1 MPIAPVCRALLCAC
15 LALPASA
22 GAQTGAR
29 PPAAGLDAAVRRAV
43 IDTMAAQFERFYVDA
58 DTGRLI
64 ARRLRERLAAG
75 AYDRFGDTNRFA
87 EALTSDLRTV
97 NGDLHLGVQYAP
109 GLPTDRPGSGGL
121 TTPRPSQPGVPAP
134 DEPQPTPAMLAEW
147 RQANFGLER
156 AARLEGNVGY
166 LDVRGFFDVP
176 EAFAATGAALAFLE
190 RTDAMIF
197 DLREM
202 PGGSGDMSNWLLSH
216 FTGTDTVASL
226 AITNR
231 SAGDSVVRW
240 TLAKVPGRKRPDVP
254 LFILTGRGTAS
265 AGEDFAFVLHNLH
278 RATLVGD
285 RTAGAGHNNAF
296 LDAGHGFVLSLSYT
310 RVMDPRTGKE
320 WERVGVQPD
329 VRVAPDSALETA
341 HVLALQAIAGR
352 TSDLER
358 RHALELTAEALQA
371 QLHRHRVPAR
381 LLAHYAGTYGERTLT
396 VRGDTL
402 MFRRVPY
409 PPHALIALD
418 DSTVALAMV
427 ERITLE
433 REGARPPRLRLVRE
447 NGDTV
452 RAARTGPPPP

>member
-1 MPIAPVCRALLCAC
+1 
-15 LALPASA
+15 
-22 GAQTGAR
+22 
-29 PPAAGLDAAVRRAV
+29 
-43 IDTMAAQFERFYVDA
+43 MAAQFERFYVDA

-75 AYDRFGDTNRFA
+75 AYDRFGDTDRFA
-87 EALTSDLRTV
+87 EALTADLRTV

-121 TTPRPSQPGVPAP
+121 TTPRPSRPGVPAP

-216 FTGTDTVASL
+216 FTAPTPWPASPSP
-226 AITNR
+226 TGR
-231 SAGDSVVRW
+231 PVTRSSAGPWPRS
-240 TLAKVPGRKRPDVP
+240 PGRSVPTSPSHPDRPRHC
-254 LFILTGRGTAS
+254 LRGRGLR
-265 AGEDFAFVLHNLH
+265 V
-278 RATLVGD
+278 RAPQPAPCHARRGPHCRRRAQQRVPRR
-285 RTAGAGHNNAF
+285 RTRLRA
-296 LDAGHGFVLSLSYT
+296 LSLVHPGDGSEDWQG
-310 RVMDPRTGKE
+310 V
-320 WERVGVQPD
+320 ERVGVPPD

-352 TSDLER
+352 TSDPER

-409 PPHALIALD
+409 PPPH
-418 DSTVALAMV
+418 
-427 ERITLE
+427 
-433 REGARPPRLRLVRE
+433 
-447 NGDTV
+447 
-452 RAARTGPPPP
+452 